1 MKLNLMVSHF
11 PWRKCTHPVRNLAL
25 TVLAAISVPAYAVNQ
40 LTHLTVDYLSNP
52 VGLDSTHPRFGWQMT
67 SDQFNVK
74 QQAYRIQVFDE
85 QKQPVW
91 DSGKVTSDD
100 SLGIVYGAQSL
111 KPSHTYRW
119 QLDVW
124 DNNGNHLTNG
134 AQFQTSLLSHK
145 RDAWGDAKWIGLA
158 PNKLP
163 LFSDYLPI
171 FRLSTDVALDKESR
185 ATKVGVVFGANDP
198 RLMDSNKNLNHLNNS
213 ENAAYV
219 KVELDTSG
227 LDHGKMSQIKVYRV
241 GYTKADSADKPLY
254 QFDVPQ
260 TVINQKNRYQS
271 HTINISS
278 VYGMVDIHLDGDQ
291 YQIPKPPLASP
302 FLVPGVN
309 INPMGVGSDY
319 IAFPMLSDV
328 GFALDAGQK
337 AHVHSLMISHYRE
350 PANAIVKAEFNQDYR
365 GGFRHWANSTD
376 AQFSANGLTL
386 TAANGALILTH
397 NPSQHSMPML
407 RTEFALDKPVEKAQL
422 YITARGIYEA
432 YLNGKRLSESYFQP
446 GFTEYDKSQ
455 PYQVVDVTSKLAFG
469 ENALAVQLAEGWW
482 SGAVGF
488 VGEAWNYFGDRQ
500 SLLAKLVITYKDG
513 TVKTINSDP
522 QHWKGFAEG
531 PLVYASLFQGQVV
544 DQSKA
549 QPGWTKPGFDDSA
562 WQKVS
567 EITAH
572 GTTFPSN
579 KQVYSNKIAETLIH
593 SPWPELAPWEQ
604 TQYVSLLGND
614 VNVHQTL
621 QAQSVEEIHP
631 GVFVYDMGQNTA
643 AVPKITINNA
653 VAGQQVTLR
662 YGEMTYPSGDSAPE
676 NAGMLMLE
684 NIRGA
689 NATDTFTLK
698 QGKQILSPRFTYHGY
713 RYLEITGID
722 KALPL
727 EQVES
732 LALSSVPHLASSL
745 TTSNAKVNQLW
756 RNISWSMKSN
766 FLSIPTDTPAR
777 NERMGW
783 NGDIQVFS
791 PAAVYFANM
800 PQFFRKHEL
809 NMRDTQDSQGR
820 FSAVSPMSAFGG
832 MLWGSAG
839 LIVPWEAY
847 LQYGDVEA
855 LRQHYP
861 AMKRYMDYLAST
873 TPEKAGFLGDWLSPE
888 GAVAGPS
895 TVNDMIWRAYYGYD
909 LNIMA
914 KVANVLGKHKES
926 QDYQLQ
932 YQQVKTLFNQR
943 YLDPKTFQSEDN
955 ATGEIIN
962 TQASY
967 AIPLGIGL
975 IEKGSKGAFA
985 QNLVKH
991 LETEVKDDQGV
1002 KRPPYSLMTGFIGTR
1017 WILNALSENGHQDVA
1032 YKMLLNDRY
1041 PSWLYSVDQG
1051 ATTLWERLN
1060 SYTKENGFS
1069 GNNSMNSFNHYSF
1082 GSVAA
1087 WMYRHM
1093 LGIQSDE
1100 KTPGYQHFVLA
1111 PQPDPNMGITYAK
1124 GEYQSMYG
1132 TIRSHWQV
1140 KDGEFDYRFTIP
1152 ANTSATVVL
1161 PAATLSSARLNG
1173 KPLATQSSQFAHQTV
1188 RFELG
1193 SGEYRY
1199 QAQYR

>member
-1 MKLNLMVSHF
+1 MKLNSMVSHF
-11 PWRKCTHPVRNLAL
+11 PWRQSHQSLRTVALGLLTALSLPALAE
-25 TVLAAISVPAYAVNQ
+25 NQ
-40 LTHLTVDYLSNP
+40 LTHLTVDYLTDP
-52 VGLDSTHPRFGWQMT
+52 VGLDSAHPSFAWQMV
-67 SDQFNVK
+67 SDEFDVK

-85 QKQPVW
+85 QGQPVW

-100 SLGIVYGAQSL
+100 SLGIEFGAQSL

-124 DNNGNHLTNG
+124 DNHGNLLTRN

-145 RDAWGDAKWIGLA
+145 REAWGNAKWIGLA
-158 PNKLP
+158 ANKLP
-163 LFSDYLPI
+163 LYADYLPI
-171 FRLSTDVALDKESR
+171 FRLSTEVALDKTTHSS
-185 ATKVGVVFGANDP
+185 KVALVFGANDP
-198 RLMDSNKNLNHLNNS
+198 RLMDSNKNLNHLHNGVNDS
-213 ENAAYV
+213 YV
-219 KVELDTSG
+219 KVELDTSK
-227 LDHGKMSQIKVYRV
+227 LDQGKAAQINVYRV
-241 GYTKADSADKPLY
+241 GYSKTDSATQPLY
-254 QFDVPQ
+254 QFDVPTSVLNEQ
-260 TVINQKNRYQS
+260 NRYQP
-271 HTINISS
+271 HTIAISS
-278 VYGMVDIHLDGDQ
+278 VYGIVDIHLDGDQ

-309 INPMGVGSDY
+309 INPMGLGSDY

-328 GFALDAGQK
+328 GFALEAGQK
-337 AHVHSLMISHYRE
+337 AQVHSLVVRHYRE
-350 PANAIVKAEFNQDYR
+350 PANALVQAEFNQHYQ
-365 GGFRHWANSTD
+365 GVFGHWAKNPQV
-376 AQFSANGLTL
+376 QFGQHALTL
-386 TAANGALILTH
+386 TAGDHALFLTQ

-407 RTEFALDKPVEKAQL
+407 RTEFALDKPIAKAQL
-422 YITARGIYEA
+422 YITARGIYDA
-432 YLNGKRLSESYFQP
+432 YVNGQRLSDSYFQP

-455 PYQVVDVTSKLAFG
+455 PYQVLDITSKLSRGA
-469 ENALAVQLAEGWW
+469 NALGVQLAEGWW

-500 SLLAKLVITYKDG
+500 SLLAKLVVTYQDG
-513 TVKTINSDP
+513 SVQTINSDAKE
-522 QHWKGFAEG
+522 WKGYAEG

-544 DQSKA
+544 DQNKA
-549 QPGWTKPGFDDSA
+549 QPGWTKAGFDDSA
-562 WQKVS
+562 WQPVS
-567 EITAH
+567 EVTYQ
-572 GTTFPSN
+572 GTTYPAS
-579 KQVYSNKIAETLIH
+579 KPVYSNKIAESLIH
-593 SPWPELAPWEQ
+593 SPWPTLAPWDQ
-604 TQYVSLLGND
+604 TQYVSLLGTD

-621 QAQSVEEIHP
+621 KAQSVEEVHP

-662 YGEMTYPSGDSAPE
+662 YGEMTYPKGNSSPD

-689 NATDTFTLK
+689 NASDTFTLQ
-698 QGKQILSPRFTYHGY
+698 QGKQVLSPRFTYHGY

-722 KALPL
+722 NALPL
-727 EQVES
+727 DQVES
-732 LALSSVPHLASSL
+732 LALSSVPKLASSL
-745 TTSNAKVNQLW
+745 TTSNEKVNQLW
-756 RNISWSMKSN
+756 RNISWSMRSN

-800 PQFFRKHEL
+800 PQFLRKHEL

-847 LQYGDVEA
+847 LQYGDVDA
-855 LRQHYP
+855 LRLNYP
-861 AMKRYMDYLAST
+861 AMKRYMDYLATT

-888 GAVAGPS
+888 GAAMGPN
-895 TVNDMIWRAYYGYD
+895 TINDMIWRAYYGYD

-914 KVANVLGKHKES
+914 KVAKVLGKHQESKE
-926 QDYQLQ
+926 YHAL

-943 YLDPKTFQSEDN
+943 YLDPKTEQSADN
-955 ATGEIIN
+955 ANGEKIN

-975 IEKGSKGAFA
+975 IEKANKGAFA
-985 QNLVKH
+985 QNLVTH
-991 LETEVKDDQGV
+991 LKSSVKDDQGV
-1002 KRPPYSLMTGFIGTR
+1002 ARPPYSLMTGFIGTR
-1017 WILNALSENGHQDVA
+1017 WILNALSETGHQDVA
-1032 YKMLLNDRY
+1032 YKMLLNEHY

-1051 ATTLWERLN
+1051 ATTIWERLN
-1060 SYTKENGFS
+1060 SYTKEGGFS

-1111 PQPDPNMGITYAK
+1111 PQPDPNLGITFAK

-1132 TIRSHWQV
+1132 TIRSDWQV
-1140 KDGEFDYRFTIP
+1140 KDGRFDYRFTIP
-1152 ANTSATVVL
+1152 ANTSATLIL
-1161 PAATLSSARLNG
+1161 PAQNASSVHLNG
-1173 KPLATQSSQFAHQTV
+1173 KPLSVQSSQFAHQTV